1 MSERVT
7 IMRVG
12 AATYGVGGVKERLPA
27 AGLVPMNALE
37 VLTWAEAMAEREAK
51 RNRAAK
57 EAKRKRTNFS
67 FFVGTKGSFIGPTI
81 VKYGGAKRRKYFC
94 ISDQRGLLEED
105 RSCANLR
112 GKKAVC

>member
-1 MSERVT
+1 
-7 IMRVG
+7 MRVD

-67 FFVGTKGSFIGPTI
+67 FFVGTKG
-81 VKYGGAKRRKYFC
+81 
-94 ISDQRGLLEED
+94 LLIEVAERYCQCYD
-105 RSCANLR
+105 SHACQVADSRE
-112 GKKAVC
+112 